1 VTTAP
6 EPGRIALLP
15 WDQSGL
21 ELLRAL
27 NTPTEKLHLG
37 GIESEAKTL
46 DRHRRY
52 LTYHRPG
59 EVEMLR
65 IAANGGV
72 VGSVGYWER
81 DDAGEQVYE
90 IGWEL
95 LPLVHRRGIGTAAT
109 AALLRRLQPIARH
122 RFVYADPRPA
132 NAGSNGIC
140 RKLGFEL
147 IGTADFEYP
156 KGTLSPHNVWRLEL
170 ATWSP
175 AV

>member
-1 VTTAP
+1 MTSPA
-6 EPGRIALLP
+6 ALHLELLS
-15 WDQSGL
+15 WDESGL

-27 NTPTEKLHLG
+27 NTPEEKLHLG
-37 GIESEAKTL
+37 GPESEEKTL

-52 LTYHRPG
+52 LGYHTPG

-65 IAANGGV
+65 VAVDGEV

-81 DDAGEQVYE
+81 DEAGEPIYE
-90 IGWEL
+90 VGWEL
-95 LPLVHRRGIGTAAT
+95 LPRVHGRGVGTAAT
-109 AALLRRLQPIARH
+109 AALLARLKAVARH
-122 RFVYADPRPA
+122 RFAYAYPTPD

-147 IGTADFEYP
+147 LGTGDFEYP
-156 KGTLSPHNVWRLEL
+156 KGTFSPHNIWRLAL

-175 AV
+175 PA